1 VHQEQVEIVDVEVAQ
16 RLVEGAEGVV
26 VRVEPVVELAVTKI
40 SPRSRPDARTA
51 SPTSF
56 SLPYISAV
64 SMWR

>member
-1 VHQEQVEIVDVEVAQ
+1 MYPPSRSADFLPFSAA
-16 RLVEGAEGVV
+16 RAGSWKPL
-26 VRVEPVVELAVTKI
+26 LSFDVTKI
-40 SPRSRPDARTA
+40 SSRGMPDASMA